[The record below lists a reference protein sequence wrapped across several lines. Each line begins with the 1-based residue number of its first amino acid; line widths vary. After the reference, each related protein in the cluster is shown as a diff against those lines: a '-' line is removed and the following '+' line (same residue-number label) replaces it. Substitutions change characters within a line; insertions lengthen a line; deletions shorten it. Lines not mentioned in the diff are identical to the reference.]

1 MSFQIY
7 VMYSSLFDSIFA
19 DSFFT
24 PHRTVYVVSD
34 SQLEELK
41 RKQHQEELDN
51 IEVSRKRLEANYQ
64 SRIKVLDERES
75 ELQEELKALAPAAEQ
90 KEKVT
95 A

>member
-1 MSFQIY
+1 MSFTRY
-7 VMYSSLFDSIFA
+7 LMYSSLFDTVFA

-51 IEVSRKRLEANYQ
+51 IEVSRKRLESNYQ
-64 SRIKVLDERES
+64 ARVKVLADREV
-75 ELQEELKALAPAAEQ
+75 ELQEELKALAPAK
-90 KEKVT
+90 KEKVS

>member
-1 MSFQIY
+1 
-7 VMYSSLFDSIFA
+7 MYSSLFDTVFA

-41 RKQHQEELDN
+41 RNQHQEELDN
-51 IEVSRKRLEANYQ
+51 IETSRKMLEANYQ